1 MRTPSGVRDEPEVNS
16 STASFSSCGAY
27 LSSSAGDTKLS
38 ASESGSASTVSTRG
52 RSAAGFAAKMERTAA
67 AERLLVSTTLGLAA
81 SRTALRWSPWPG
93 SVGSYSGMATWQAYW
108 APRKPKRYSGLLP
121 MSSATRSPGSP
132 TCCRRAATA
141 LMRRLTSARV

>member
-1 MRTPSGVRDEPEVNS
+1 LFQLRGVLGVLGGRHEVVGQRVRQRVDGEH
-16 STASFSSCGAY
+16 AGA
-27 LSSSAGDTKLS
+27 LGGGL
-38 ASESGSASTVSTRG
+38 
-52 RSAAGFAAKMERTAA
+52 AAKMERTAA
-67 AERLLVSTTLGLAA
+67 AERLLVSTTFGGAA

-93 SVGSYSGMATWQAYW
+93 SVGPYSGMATWQAYW

-121 MSSATRSPGSP
+121 MSRATRSPGSP